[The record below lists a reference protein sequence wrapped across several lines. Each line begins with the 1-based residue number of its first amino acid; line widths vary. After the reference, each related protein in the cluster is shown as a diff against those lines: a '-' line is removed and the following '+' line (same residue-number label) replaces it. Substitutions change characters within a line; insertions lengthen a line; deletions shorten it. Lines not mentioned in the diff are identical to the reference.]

1 MAGHDDQQ
9 LELFDLSGQPVA
21 RIRHEA
27 LGRLVFQVRY
37 DQLVL
42 TCMALLMGLTVVFAC
57 GVERGKRLVR
67 LEVPSI
73 TFAHQPA
80 AMPSIPAKR
89 KSEEPSERVDR
100 APLAPVTPAEPPRT
114 TPPATAP
121 QAKPKSRIAAAPSAA
136 STKDTASTL
145 APREPLAAVQARK
158 NQKDKGRCA
167 IQVVTYTR
175 AQSAKR
181 ELDRLIARGERAF
194 LVMRKGRTM
203 VYVGPFPSQT
213 QASEK
218 LITLKTR
225 YQDCFVKIL

>member
-1 MAGHDDQQ
+1 MAPGHDNRQ

-21 RIRHEA
+21 RVRHEA
-27 LGRLVFQVRY
+27 LGRLVFQLRY

-42 TCMALLMGLTVVFAC
+42 TCMGLLIGLTIVFAC
-57 GVERGKRLVR
+57 GVERGKRLAR
-67 LEVPSI
+67 LQIEASP
-73 TFAHQPA
+73 FAHQSIAAPPIPATRITDEASSQRPERSAPA
-80 AMPSIPAKR
+80 AAT
-89 KSEEPSERVDR
+89 PSES
-100 APLAPVTPAEPPRT
+100 PR
-114 TPPATAP
+114 PSSPATAP
-121 QAKPKSRIAAAPSAA
+121 QPKPKSRIAAAPTARESAA
-136 STKDTASTL
+136 PQTK
-145 APREPLAAVQARK
+145 
-158 NQKDKGRCA
+158 KDKGRCA

-194 LVMRKGRTM
+194 LVMRQGRTV

-218 LITLKTR
+218 LLTLKTR

>member
-1 MAGHDDQQ
+1 MAPGHDDRQ

-21 RIRHEA
+21 RVRHEA
-27 LGRLVFQVRY
+27 LGRLVFQLRY

-42 TCMALLMGLTVVFAC
+42 TCMALLMGVTVVFAC

-67 LEVPSI
+67 LQAESTTFVP
-73 TFAHQPA
+73 PL
-80 AMPSIPAKR
+80 
-89 KSEEPSERVDR
+89 ERVDH
-100 APLAPVTPAEPPRT
+100 APVAPVTPVEPLRA
-114 TPPATAP
+114 TPPAMAP
-121 QAKPKSRIAAAPSAA
+121 PPKPKSRIAAATPAA
-136 STKDTASTL
+136 GSTKDTPHAAKETPSTI
-145 APREPLAAVQARK
+145 APREPAATKTAK
-158 NQKDKGRCA
+158 SQKDKSRCA
-167 IQVVTYTR
+167 IQVVTYTK

-194 LVMRKGRTM
+194 LVMRKGRTV

>member
-1 MAGHDDQQ
+1 MALGHDDQQ

-21 RIRHEA
+21 RLRHEA
-27 LGRLVFQVRY
+27 LGRLVFQLRY

-67 LEVPSI
+67 LEVEST
-73 TFAHQPA
+73 TFARQPA
-80 AMPSIPAKR
+80 AMP
-89 KSEEPSERVDR
+89 V
-100 APLAPVTPAEPPRT
+100 EPPRT

-121 QAKPKSRIAAAPSAA
+121 QAKPKSRIATAPTEV
-136 STKDTASTL
+136 STKETASTS
-145 APREPLAAVQARK
+145 APREPLAAQAK
-158 NQKDKGRCA
+158 KDTGRYA

-181 ELDRLIARGERAF
+181 EMDRLIARGERAF

-203 VYVGPFPSQT
+203 VYVGPFPSST
-213 QASEK
+213 HASEK
-218 LITLKTR
+218 LTTLKTR

>member
-1 MAGHDDQQ
+1 MAPGYDDQ

-21 RIRHEA
+21 RVRHEA
-27 LGRLVFQVRY
+27 LGRLVFQLRY

-67 LEVPSI
+67 LEVPST
-73 TFAHQPA
+73 TFAHEPA
-80 AMPSIPAKR
+80 AMPSIPATRIK
-89 KSEEPSERVDR
+89 EESSSERVDR
-100 APLAPVTPAEPPRT
+100 VPLAPATPVEPPRT

-121 QAKPKSRIAAAPSAA
+121 QAKPKSRIAAAPTEG
-136 STKDTASTL
+136 STK
-145 APREPLAAVQARK
+145 
-158 NQKDKGRCA
+158 GRYA

-181 ELDRLIARGERAF
+181 EMDRFIARGERAF
-194 LVMRKGRTM
+194 LVMRQGRTM
-203 VYVGPFPSQT
+203 VYVGPFPSST
-213 QASEK
+213 RASEK
-218 LITLKTR
+218 LTTLKTR